1 MKKHG
6 WLVGVA
12 FFAGILFANLIVGQT
27 SGICGMP
34 SVYQVTDER
43 RLFCYLLLER
53 GKAVFV
59 CFLLEKVLGAEGFR
73 LIAEGIFGALLG
85 AVVVFSIQN
94 VGIAGILVA
103 LCGGFPHWCC
113 YLLAFAVHVKGQKSD
128 AEILPELLCVMFVI
142 FGIVLEAYVNPGLMR
157 YVLEKFY

>member
-12 FFAGILFANLIVGQT
+12 FFAGVLLANLIGRQA
-27 SGICGMP
+27 SGAFEV
-34 SVYQVTDER
+34 SSAYEVTDER

-53 GKAVFV
+53 GKTVFL
-59 CFLLEKVLGAEGFR
+59 CFLLQKVLGTEGFR

-85 AVVVFSIQN
+85 AVVVCCIQN
-94 VGIAGILVA
+94 IGIAGILVA

-113 YLLAFAVHVKGQKSD
+113 YLLAFFVYIKGKKSEVD
-128 AEILPELLCVMFVI
+128 VLPELLCVVCVA

-157 YVLEKFY
+157 NILGKIC